1 MACRLGQSSRH
12 TDAASQVK
20 VAAPVLLVPRD
31 KQREG
36 GVRRKGRVRAAR
48 AVQVRGEDIEAV
60 QAVHRLR
67 HYPSATRAHVRGL
80 MALEKTRD
88 GEPEHGNAQR
98 QPAG

>member
-48 AVQVRGEDIEAV
+48 AVQVRSEDVEAV

-67 HYPSATRAHVRGL
+67 HYPSREVGTPRGL

-88 GEPEHGNAQR
+88 P
-98 QPAG
+98 